1 MAFLKSFGRACFLFC
16 LFITPSGT
24 FVGDQKSHSLEPI
37 ERSWA
42 PGKESCKPENTT
54 KVGGVS
60 HLPFPAMEA
69 VSFHALWLEAIAI
82 LLEAIPIRK
91 LLRKNRCRDAGHSWP
106 QLGRQGEWPC
116 RTGSD
121 DLRDDEQSSDD
132 SQSALPTCFTGLL
145 SKAFE
150 ACNKRFG
157 PRGVL
162 NLDLLPFPTTFT
174 IFGGV
179 VPSMCV
185 SSLASLWMCGAGCQL
200 TSNPKLWHEPHP
212 KRHFRRVSQLQAGSH
227 QSEPEDRKT
236 RGSQL
241 R

>member
-1 MAFLKSFGRACFLFC
+1 MQATRGHNLADRA
-16 LFITPSGT
+16 SGPVEPVQT
-24 FVGDQKSHSLEPI
+24 TLETTSSRRTTASRLSQRVSL
-37 ERSWA
+37 
-42 PGKESCKPENTT
+42 GCC
-54 KVGGVS
+54 
-60 HLPFPAMEA
+60 
-69 VSFHALWLEAIAI
+69 
-82 LLEAIPIRK
+82 RK
-91 LLRKNRCRDAGHSWP
+91 LSKPATNG
-106 QLGRQGEWPC
+106 LG
-116 RTGSD
+116 
-121 DLRDDEQSSDD
+121 LVV
-132 SQSALPTCFTGLL
+132 F
-145 SKAFE
+145 
-150 ACNKRFG
+150 
-157 PRGVL
+157 L